1 VTVEELRKWREQVIA
16 FEVREAGTGE
26 DVARIVLA

>member
-16 FEVREAGTGE
+16 FEVREAETGE
-26 DVARIVLA
+26 DVACIVLA